1 MASLLSPPLN
11 LPLNKAIAGDGE
23 LASGAEGQPGIGVFK
38 DRVVPVGNPHFIVID
53 RSGRTAVEHDCYSV
67 DVSRKSN
74 THKHCKIDL
83 DEALGNG
90 RAGCCLSLSLSPQMW
105 GTMCFLLRY
114 MQRGRCEE
122 SKEAVEKGLLIV
134 PDAAGLMVYSIR
146 SLDKLNPQIK
156 IHGLVV
162 KLLEEMMEQ
171 WYVPEIKAVLY
182 ELDTEEKQRVLLGHS
197 EKLQ

>member
-1 MASLLSPPLN
+1 MLFELELELEPTNVGNYVLLVE
-11 LPLNKAIAGDGE
+11 IY
-23 LASGAEGQPGIGVFK
+23 AEGEDVK
-38 DRVVPVGNPHFIVID
+38 RV
-53 RSGRTAVEHDCYSV
+53 
-67 DVSRKSN
+67 K
-74 THKHCKIDL
+74 K
-83 DEALGNG
+83 
-90 RAGCCLSLSLSPQMW
+90 
-105 GTMCFLLRY
+105 LL
-114 MQRGRCEE
+114 E
-122 SKEAVEKGLLIV
+122 EKGLQIV